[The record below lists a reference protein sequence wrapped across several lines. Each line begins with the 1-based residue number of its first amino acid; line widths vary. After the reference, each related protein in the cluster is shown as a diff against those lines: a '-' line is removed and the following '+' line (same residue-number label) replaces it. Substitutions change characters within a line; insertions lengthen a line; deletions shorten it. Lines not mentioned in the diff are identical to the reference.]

1 MLLAR
6 YAKYTLHFKQPAG
19 TSRGVLTEKT
29 GYILEISNSDQ
40 PGITGSGECSI
51 LPELSYDDRPG
62 YEERLQQLC
71 DEINLPFHVLMAGLT
86 EWPSLQFALE
96 TALLHLK
103 NGGSGLLFESSFTD
117 GRTAIP
123 INGLIWMSD
132 YETMLAQIKV
142 RIASGFKVIKMKVGA
157 LDFGTETELLTK
169 IRQQY
174 PPGQITLRLD
184 ANGAFSRQQALEK
197 LHLLSA
203 FQIHSIE
210 QPIQAD
216 RTNHWA
222 SMAYICRHSPI
233 PVALDEELIGYPAN
247 PERIAL
253 LEAVSPSFIILKPSL
268 LGGFSACAEW
278 IRIAESRNIG
288 WWVTSA
294 LESNI
299 GLSAIA
305 QWTATL
311 PTKGMAQGLG
321 TGSLFTDNFESP
333 LHVEQG
339 ELKYK

>member
-1 MLLAR
+1 MLLAQ
-6 YAKYTLHFKQPAG
+6 YTKYTLHFKQPAG
-19 TSRGVLTEKT
+19 TSRGVLTQKT
-29 GYILEISNSDQ
+29 GYILKISDSNQ
-40 PGITGSGECSI
+40 PGITGFGECSI
-51 LPELSYDDRPG
+51 LPGLSYDDRPG
-62 YEERLQQLC
+62 YEDRLKQLC
-71 DEINLPFHVLMAGLT
+71 NEINLPFDVLMAGLT

-103 NGGSGLLFESSFTD
+103 KGGSGLLFKSSFTA
-117 GRTAIP
+117 GQTAIP
-123 INGLIWMSD
+123 INGLIWMGDFDS
-132 YETMLAQIKV
+132 MLTQIEAKIAQ
-142 RIASGFKVIKMKVGA
+142 GFHVIKMKIGA
-157 LDFGTETELLTK
+157 LNFNTELELLRT
-169 IRQQY
+169 IRHQY
-174 PPGQITLRLD
+174 SPAQITLRLD

-197 LHLLSA
+197 LHILSA

-216 RTNHWA
+216 RTDHWA

-233 PVALDEELIGYPAN
+233 PVALDEELIGYHTN

-253 LEAVSPSFIILKPSL
+253 LEAVNPSFIILKPSL

-278 IRIAESRNIG
+278 ICIAESRNIS